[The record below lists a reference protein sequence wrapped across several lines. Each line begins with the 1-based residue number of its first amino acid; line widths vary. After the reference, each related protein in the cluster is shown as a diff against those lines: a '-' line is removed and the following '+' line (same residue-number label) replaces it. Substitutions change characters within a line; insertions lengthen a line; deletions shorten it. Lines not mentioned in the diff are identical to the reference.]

1 MKKNILVLCALF
13 GTCLARPA
21 QPTLSDSQLAEQLA
35 YANAAYKRY
44 DSGQSLGSR
53 IKARL
58 PFAHTLLSKEGN
70 TRTLINLRHDRN
82 ALEREM
88 WRRQGKKQFE
98 IWVRQHYPEIL
109 MALAGLGVVGGAGYA
124 VGKPI
129 GSWKRARDN
138 KNKAPALRKKKPL
151 EREKNLIK
159 KKKEER
165 RDAALHCLLGGT
177 FLDDLRD
184 QPQPEEK
191 LERGWLKHR
200 IKEMRD
206 SEKFMSQEIAAI
218 RNVKGDRD
226 FSVITKSAK
235 LRAMVTDRENM
246 EQKLR
251 DLQKAFIQ
259 KDREVARKMPYMN
272 PMHAGR

>member
-129 GSWKRARDN
+129 GSWKRARDERAS
-138 KNKAPALRKKKPL
+138 KKAKLQV
-151 EREKNLIK
+151 
-159 KKKEER
+159 R
-165 RDAALHCLLGGT
+165 RDDFIESQL
-177 FLDDLRD
+177 DLRTHKD
-184 QPQPEEK
+184 LYSASSLSTGRDF
-191 LERGWLKHR
+191 LEAMK
-200 IKEMRD
+200 K
-206 SEKFMSQEIAAI
+206 
-218 RNVKGDRD
+218 NPKGDLLRGRTRTRK
-226 FSVITKSAK
+226 VRKTKLKSPAPDT
-235 LRAMVTDRENM
+235 A
-246 EQKLR
+246 
-251 DLQKAFIQ
+251 
-259 KDREVARKMPYMN
+259 
-272 PMHAGR
+272 HA